1 MRHLLLGC
9 VMSLALA
16 TSALAQTPCDSTA
29 TDFFVLAPN
38 STGVSFFVEYPP
50 ADHAGITQY
59 TLKLYREGQ
68 TTVLSTQ
75 VVMASSVGI
84 LGPVTGRTSFTC
96 YSLPVVPVAQIP
108 RGVRIVGKVTA
119 QGAEATLASEESL
132 ASAPFGQR
140 LPPPAVRVKP

>member
-1 MRHLLLGC
+1 MRRLILGL
-9 VMSLALA
+9 VAFMALA
-16 TSALAQTPCDSTA
+16 TPAAAQTPCDSTA
-29 TDFFVLAPN
+29 TDFFVLAPS
-38 STGVSFFVEYPP
+38 STGVNFYVEYTP

-59 TLKLYREGQ
+59 TLKLYREG
-68 TTVLSTQ
+68 TTTAISTQ

-108 RGVRIVGKVTA
+108 RGVRIIGKVTA
-119 QGAEATLASEESL
+119 QGTDAALASEESA

-140 LPPPAVRVKP
+140 LPAPAVRVKP